1 MIVKRPWG
9 HWEVLKEEPGRK
21 VKLLTVMPGQSLS
34 KQRHFKRSEQWLCL
48 EGEGI
53 LKMYGD
59 TKFALE
65 PGETAFIDIEQ
76 WHQLVNNGDED
87 LVILEVQE
95 GEECVEEDIERQA
108 EQQDEF
114 TFEKRC

>member
-59 TKFALE
+59 TKFALG